1 MSATVRE
8 PRCPS
13 CGRPRQQRFRPFC
26 SATCRDRDL
35 LAWLDGRYR
44 VPAVEDAD
52 PEDGPEST
60 SDPDGNRSRSR

>member
-1 MSATVRE
+1 MSAAVRA
-8 PRCPS
+8 PRCPT

-44 VPAVEDAD
+44 VPAVDVEDPPD
-52 PEDGPEST
+52 PTPPT
-60 SDPDGNRSRSR
+60 SDPDGTRSRSR